1 MTVKACGVYPAPAGV
16 YHLTNDELLESVTWD
31 SELDDEATAY
41 LETLGRV
48 VALAVYVPEAPAPTG
63 YLLTITT
70 TDGDVVLQESYET
83 LTNDQV
89 ASIYAM
95 ASEPESDDVSG
106 PATLEGVQEAE

>member
-1 MTVKACGVYPAPAGV
+1 M
-16 YHLTNDELLESVTWD
+16 
-31 SELDDEATAY
+31 
-41 LETLGRV
+41 
-48 VALAVYVPEAPAPTG
+48 G

-70 TDGDVVLQESYET
+70 SDGDVILSESYET